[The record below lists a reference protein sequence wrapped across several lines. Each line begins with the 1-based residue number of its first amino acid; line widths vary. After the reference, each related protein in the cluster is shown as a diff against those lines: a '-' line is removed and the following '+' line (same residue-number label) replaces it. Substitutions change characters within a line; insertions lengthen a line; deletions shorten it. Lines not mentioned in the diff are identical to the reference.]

1 MNPVRNTD
9 YLWYKNISNGV
20 KSMKRKKFIPKR
32 ELEFVDED
40 MEWMSLTPSQRI
52 KETTKLWQ
60 LYLAL
65 GGSLDPE
72 PDPQSPFYFQE
83 A

>member
-1 MNPVRNTD
+1 
-9 YLWYKNISNGV
+9 
-20 KSMKRKKFIPKR
+20 MKRRKFIPKR
-32 ELEFVDED
+32 NSEFMDEEK
-40 MEWMSLTPSQRI
+40 EWIKLTPSQRI
-52 KETTKLWQ
+52 LETTKLWQ

-83 A
+83 AQS

>member
-1 MNPVRNTD
+1 MIKKQSQK
-9 YLWYKNISNGV
+9 KNS
-20 KSMKRKKFIPKR
+20 
-32 ELEFVDED
+32 EFVDFVDEER
-40 MEWMSLTPSQRI
+40 EWISITPSQRI
-52 KETTKLWQ
+52 LETTKLWQ

-72 PDPQSPFYFQE
+72 PDPQSPFYFQK

>member
-1 MNPVRNTD
+1 
-9 YLWYKNISNGV
+9 
-20 KSMKRKKFIPKR
+20 MKRCRFISKR
-32 ELEFVDED
+32 GLELIDED
-40 MEWMSLTPSQRI
+40 MEWISLTPAQRI

-60 LYLAL
+60 IYFTL

-72 PDPQSPFYFQE
+72 PDPQSPFYFKV

>member
-1 MNPVRNTD
+1 MKE
-9 YLWYKNISNGV
+9 LKNSN
-20 KSMKRKKFIPKR
+20 IPKR
-32 ELEFVDED
+32 FISEEAEWLSLSPARRILETD
-40 MEWMSLTPSQRI
+40 
-52 KETTKLWQ
+52 KLWR

-72 PDPQSPFYFQE
+72 PDPQSPFYFKE